1 MVDIHTILADH
12 RSKKKSDDPNLLKDN
27 SSVEQNLASTEVLKV
42 TEVTRPRP
50 TALATSSEIPDLFF
64 DKILVEFKLPR
75 IEIMVLMYVYRQVWC
90 RPNLYKIHGI
100 SQLLSYTEM
109 GKVLHLEIEE
119 IYQALR
125 KLEESGFITTV
136 RSGQYFV
143 RRYFTKE
150 IDEEFGQSYDDF
162 DF

>member
-1 MVDIHTILADH
+1 
-12 RSKKKSDDPNLLKDN
+12 
-27 SSVEQNLASTEVLKV
+27 
-42 TEVTRPRP
+42 
-50 TALATSSEIPDLFF
+50 
-64 DKILVEFKLPR
+64 
-75 IEIMVLMYVYRQVWC
+75 MVLMYVYRQVWC

-109 GKVLHLEIEE
+109 GKVLHLDIEE

-125 KLEESGFITTV
+125 KLEEHGFMVTV

-143 RRYFTKE
+143 RRYFTQE
-150 IDEEFGQSYDDF
+150 LDAEFGQTYDDF